1 MKRGAQG
8 SALPSALAAVALTA
22 ALAAALADV
31 ARTELVLARARRT
44 AAQALAAADACLA
57 RVVADLP
64 VGWDLGAALPGPD
77 GVAGTADDGVLAA
90 PVGCTATARPAVGA
104 ATPPTRL
111 ELTIDAQAASG
122 RRRLQALVGRTREPG
137 APALLWL
144 ADAAALAAPGGR
156 TITLD
161 GRDPRDPAARPW
173 AAVAAPGDPGVL
185 DAWLAAGAVVAPGTT
200 APIVAGPPPLAALV
214 ARAAGAAGAGGLV
227 GTGTPSPAITFVAG
241 DLTVAAPAAGA
252 GVLVVDGVADVAASL
267 DFSGVVVATRGLRVA
282 AGARVAVAGA
292 VWLGAPPGASPLL
305 ATGRVAVARDPGAL
319 ATADA
324 LLALPRPAALLGV
337 QDLG

>member
-173 AAVAAPGDPGVL
+173 AAVAAPGDPAVL
-185 DAWLAAGAVVAPGTT
+185 DAWLAAGTAVGP
-200 APIVAGPPPLAALV
+200 PIVAEPPPLAAIV
-214 ARAAGAAGAGGLV
+214 ARAAAAAGAGGLV
-227 GTGTPSPAITFVAG
+227 GTGTPPPAITFVAG
-241 DLTVAAPAAGA
+241 DLAVAAPVAGA

>member
-173 AAVAAPGDPGVL
+173 AAVAAPGDPAVL
-185 DAWLAAGAVVAPGTT
+185 DAWLAAGTAVGP
-200 APIVAGPPPLAALV
+200 PIVAEPPPLAAIV
-214 ARAAGAAGAGGLV
+214 ARAAAAAGAGGLV
-227 GTGTPSPAITFVAG
+227 GTGTPPPAITFVAG